1 MSDAADFIGVRFSDT
16 MLYPSWNGVE
26 IKDSI
31 APWGTV
37 LKSTKDYNQ
46 EVIQDLSDQERAQI
60 AQGTAALAQHFR
72 YDQIDYLRPLYR
84 AE

>member
-1 MSDAADFIGVRFSDT
+1 

-46 EVIQDLSDQERAQI
+46 AVIQELSDEERRQI
-60 AQGTAALAQHFR
+60 AQGTAALAR
-72 YDQIDYLRPLYR
+72 VISATTGSTYLSPLYR